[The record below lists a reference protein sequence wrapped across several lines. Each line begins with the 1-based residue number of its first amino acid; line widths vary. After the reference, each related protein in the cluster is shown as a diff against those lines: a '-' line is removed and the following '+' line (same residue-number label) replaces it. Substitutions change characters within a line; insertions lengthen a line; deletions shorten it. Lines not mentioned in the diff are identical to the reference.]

1 MNHRSSP
8 RNIMGHPNPPC
19 VDLKWILEV
28 RDCDLLTLKGLNNTA
43 WVSFILLLSGF
54 LFFNIVKNVSVEN
67 SRYNSRKSHQSGGFA
82 GIIAAVFWS
91 NKKDLLLSQKKSLY
105 LCTVPLKNNPFVAKT
120 STWRPHAMQSHLQG
134 LHSSQL
140 GSSLDQMFRCRRC
153 KMLSDTGWKIPLLP
167 RNCCFKVG
175 LTGRSQF
182 LPGLFQRYQCDR
194 GVFPPQRPAAL
205 SPILALFSS
214 QTQNSLKLNH
224 HKFPPSALSA
234 QISWVSYRYE
244 LFK

>member
-1 MNHRSSP
+1 MNSGGSRLRFIDTERTQQHCFGEFYVAS
-8 RNIMGHPNPPC
+8 
-19 VDLKWILEV
+19 V
-28 RDCDLLTLKGLNNTA
+28 RF
-43 WVSFILLLSGF
+43 FI
-54 LFFNIVKNVSVEN
+54 FNIVKNVSVEN
-67 SRYNSRKSHQSGGFA
+67 SRYNSRKSHQTGGFC
-82 GIIAAVFWS
+82 GNYSGCFLVEQKGSSSFT
-91 NKKDLLLSQKKSLY
+91 KKPLY
-105 LCTVPLKNNPFVAKT
+105 LCTVLLKNNPFVAKT

-153 KMLSDTGWKIPLLP
+153 KMLSDTGWKIPPLP